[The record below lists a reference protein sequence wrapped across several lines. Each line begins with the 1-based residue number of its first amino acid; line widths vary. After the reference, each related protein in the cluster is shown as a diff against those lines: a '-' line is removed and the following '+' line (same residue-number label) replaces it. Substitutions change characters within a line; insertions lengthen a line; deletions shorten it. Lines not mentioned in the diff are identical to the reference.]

1 MADRRRALVLVL
13 LTAGGCVFPNENP
26 TGIEFSWLFR
36 EAEGSDGDEGRRV
49 LTCDGVGIETLAA
62 TVIDQGHDD
71 RHGVFRFACTQ
82 GFQTDDDL
90 ARTASEAFLELH
102 PRNYDVTLW
111 AADEGDHEVLSNRAV
126 DVLSRSVTLELW
138 ELTRAPIDWS
148 LQVVHPEAC
157 TALMLSLEY
166 ADPANALAEP
176 ELDDE
181 GDAVATRYRTA
192 LASDRGLSVSGAE
205 GTCAAAGGA
214 HVFAGVDRGHY
225 RLVVTADQ
233 AECAIEVELAAGV
246 TTTLDLAA
254 LPCG

>member
-1 MADRRRALVLVL
+1 MLALLV
-13 LTAGGCVFPNENP
+13 ASGCVFPNENP

-49 LTCDGVGIETLAA
+49 LTCTGVGIETLAA
-62 TVIDQGHDD
+62 TVVDQGDET
-71 RHGVFRFACTQ
+71 RHGVFRFGCSE

-102 PRNYDVTLW
+102 PRAYDVTLW
-111 AADEGDHEVLSNRAV
+111 AGDENDHEVLSRRAV

-157 TALMLSLEY
+157 AALTLSLEY
-166 ADPANALAEP
+166 ADPAEALAEP

-181 GDAVATRYRTA
+181 GDAVPTLYRSA
-192 LASDRGLSVSGAE
+192 LSSDRGLSVSGAQ
-205 GTCAAAGGA
+205 GSCAAAEGM
-214 HVFAGVDRGHY
+214 HRFAGVDRGHY
-225 RLVVTADQ
+225 RLVVAADEAQ
-233 AECAIEVELAAGV
+233 CAFEVELGAGV